1 MVLTGH
7 EEGNA
12 HQRPYEYQEPDP
24 YQEPGP
30 FLDPQEDAAVPPAPS
45 PRPPRRTPA
54 AHLRHTGTL
63 VRRNL
68 LHMKADPSSL
78 LDSVLM
84 PAMFTV
90 LFVYVFGG
98 AIAGSRGDYIQYMI
112 PGLLGI
118 LSLML
123 ATSVSTG
130 MNTDFRTG
138 LMDRFRTMPISPM
151 SVLAARLISETVRS
165 LLSLSVLL
173 NFGMVLGLRVLSGPL
188 TVLAMDGLIVLFGMA
203 MVWVSVLVGMTM
215 RSAQAAQA
223 LSGVVAVPLQ
233 FGSSIFAPVSTM
245 PDWLVS
251 FTHYNP
257 LSALADACRELIN
270 AKPAG
275 ESMLTVLLWSCG
287 LTVVAAPLA
296 MARFRRRT

>member
-1 MVLTGH
+1 MTG
-7 EEGNA
+7 
-12 HQRPYEYQEPDP
+12 
-24 YQEPGP
+24 PGAP
-30 FLDPQEDAAVPPAPS
+30 PPLDPGWYYARPATQPPTAPP
-45 PRPPRRTPA
+45 PRPAHRTPG

-68 LHMKADPSSL
+68 LHMRDDPSSL

-84 PAMFTV
+84 PGIFTV

-98 AIAGSRGDYIQYMI
+98 AIAGSRAGYIQYMI

-130 MNTDFRTG
+130 MNTDFQTG
-138 LMDRFRTMPISPM
+138 LMDRFRTLPISPV

-165 LLSLSVLL
+165 LLSLSVLM
-173 NFGMVLGLRVLSGPL
+173 NFAMLLGMRVPAGPL
-188 TVLAMDGLIVLFGMA
+188 VVLAVDGLIILFGTA
-203 MVWVSVLVGMTM
+203 MVWISMLVGMSM
-215 RSAQAAQA
+215 RSAQSAQA
-223 LSGVVAVPLQ
+223 VSGLVAVPLQ

-251 FTHYNP
+251 FTRYNP

-270 AKPAG
+270 EKPAG
-275 ESMLTVLLWSCG
+275 HSVLVVLIWSCG
-287 LTVVAAPLA
+287 ITVVAAPLA
-296 MARFRRRT
+296 LARFRKRT